1 MRDITLRGGL
11 FPADMPLSRVQP
23 HSLDDEGVDMSMLRK
38 LPHRSKIS
46 PSRTR
51 RELARALASAPTMAT
66 REELY
71 VLQNR

>member
-1 MRDITLRGGL
+1 
-11 FPADMPLSRVQP
+11 
-23 HSLDDEGVDMSMLRK
+23 MSKLRK
-38 LPHRSKIS
+38 ITHRSSKTS

-51 RELARALASAPTMAT
+51 REFARALASAPTMAT